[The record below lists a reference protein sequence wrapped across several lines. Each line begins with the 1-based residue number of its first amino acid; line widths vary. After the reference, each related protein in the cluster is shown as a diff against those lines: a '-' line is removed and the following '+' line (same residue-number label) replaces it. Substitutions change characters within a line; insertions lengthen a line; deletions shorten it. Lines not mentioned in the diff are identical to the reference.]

1 MILINAILSF
11 KSLSK
16 RKQQL
21 RLIERKLLEDNFDKY
36 SIYRCLWI
44 FDDIRIGFF
53 DFRGQY
59 SSEPYDNF
67 ESNDVS
73 YQVIIEEKKVI
84 FKLSNLYFD
93 TESLVNFLSKISK
106 ETTGSYEI
114 KFIEEGF
121 EFEPNKRPSTVGW
134 FTNDL
139 QDVKIMCLKYMRNN
153 YISRI
158 PPKPRNEYALLRVMT
173 ERKIKIYLYS
183 ESKNRVNLT
192 IEVIAL

>member
-1 MILINAILSF
+1 MILINEILSK
-11 KSLSK
+11 KSLEK
-16 RKQQL
+16 RQTQL
-21 RLIERKLLEDNFDKY
+21 RLIEGTLSENNFDKY

-44 FDDIRIGFF
+44 FDDIRRGFF
-53 DFRGQY
+53 NFRGQY

-93 TESLVNFLSKISK
+93 TESLINFLSKISK

-114 KFIEEGF
+114 EFIEERF
-121 EFEPNKRPSTVGW
+121 EFEPDKRPSTVGW

-139 QDVKIMCLKYMRNN
+139 QDVKIMCLKYMRDN
-153 YISRI
+153 YISGI
-158 PPKPRNEYALLRVMT
+158 PPKPRNEYALLRAMT
-173 ERKIKIYLYS
+173 ATNTKLYLHS
-183 ESKNRVNLT
+183 QSKSRVNLT
-192 IEVIAL
+192 IEIIDS